1 MLNNITNIVV
11 GLARRAQSSDSS
23 STDEPEDS
31 DVDAAILADA
41 TEEFRNRINAA
52 SRVTRVWLS
61 LVENFTCVFDAQ
73 DERRVIAGQ
82 FARCGLNF
90 ELLTN
95 RGEHWGN
102 QGIVKR
108 YYKCAYADT
117 CNCPFMFRVVFN
129 TGRGTASIEQ
139 PAGENCHNDH
149 VNPNQGVQM
158 RATAEQR
165 VLIDQLVATGC
176 KPKQIF
182 RRLQETGSVGALTLS

>member
-117 CNCPFMFRVVFN
+117 CNCPFMFRVVFDRPHAQTN
-129 TGRGTASIEQ
+129 IQAIAGNWECRCLNSELSRKIQAQSYAA
-139 PAGENCHNDH
+139 PARSGWSYIVSANGCTSVLRRH
-149 VNPNQGVQM
+149 
-158 RATAEQR
+158 RAE
-165 VLIDQLVATGC
+165 V
-176 KPKQIF
+176 
-182 RRLQETGSVGALTLS
+182 